1 MPRRAQSKVPL
12 SAILIS
18 VGVLLVIALGGWF
31 AVTRGS
37 AIDYPALNI
46 SELRHNSLQLRDNR
60 YSLEGVV
67 NRRER
72 VTNAG
77 QIISLNVAANGSETP
92 VPVLIPAGIPGPNI
106 ESGYRLR
113 LVVRINHEGIPEA
126 EEVRF

>member
-12 SAILIS
+12 PAILVSSGI
-18 VGVLLVIALGGWF
+18 LLVIALGGWF
-31 AVTRGS
+31 AVTRSS

-46 SELRHNSLQLRDNR
+46 TELRHNSLQLRDNR